1 MSKGEPWPGFYQE
14 VHEVFKPAP
23 PKPKRTQ
30 EEKAQAHWQSNK
42 HGEAY
47 AEQAASSLE
56 AFARNV
62 ETETAESRR
71 QKAMTREI
79 TEWNEAGKDPH
90 VRYQRELDRIAQA
103 NLDLK
108 TALELEDE
116 YVEIGGFRER
126 RYGKSFHRGNG
137 DPDYGL

>member
-1 MSKGEPWPGFYQE
+1 MWTREDIRRE
-14 VHEVFKPAP
+14 VAEAFRPDP
-23 PKPKRTQ
+23 PKPKPTP
-30 EEKAQAHWQSNK
+30 EEKAQEHWRSNK
-42 HGEAY
+42 PGEVY

-79 TEWNEAGKDPH
+79 TEWNEAGKDPA

-108 TALELEDE
+108 AALELEDE

-126 RYGKSFHRGNG
+126 RYGKSFHRAKG
-137 DPDYGL
+137 DPDYGS